1 MAERLIISPE
11 FVTFSLT
18 HFEKG
23 PFTGHSMAMQ
33 KRRPKT
39 RKRTVKKKVEAAVS
53 YWPPG
58 QRAVVQG
65 KWPETV
71 DDARFA
77 PSPDRKPDG
86 IITDIVGRMIL
97 DSRGNPT
104 VEVDCYVDDVPLG
117 RAAVPS
123 GASTGTH
130 EATEIRDGG
139 PKWLGR
145 GVDTAVDNVNGEI
158 RDCLRGMLVDD
169 QEEID
174 QALID
179 LDGTPNKSRLGANAI
194 LGASLACFKAS
205 FEAIP
210 GDVAWKFRPRW
221 HRSDLPT
228 LSDEELFD
236 HLTQWRSE
244 QKIPGYL
251 LKPRTLKEL
260 SETRPQSESEL
271 HKIYGFKKGGQVIDE
286 FGEVILAIIR
296 AGGNSDITP
305 CLPIPL
311 MNILNGGA
319 HAASNVDIQEFM
331 VVPHGFDNFPDAL
344 RAGTETYHALKEVL
358 KRRGLLGG
366 VGDEGGFAP
375 DLNTNEDG
383 LRYVVEAIKEAGYA
397 PGEQISIALDC
408 AAEEFF
414 DGDHYHIDGRELT
427 GSQLGD
433 LYSKWLR
440 GYPIVSIE
448 DPFGEDDWDSWSEF
462 NAREGDSVQV
472 VGDDIYVTN
481 LDRLQ
486 RGINE
491 KTSNAILIKP
501 NQVGTVKETLDVIET
516 AKRAGFRT
524 VISHRSGETSDY
536 FISDLAFWT
545 NAGQIKTG
553 APARSDR
560 TSKYNQLLRIAE
572 ATDCYT
578 DGLF

>member
-1 MAERLIISPE
+1 MS
-11 FVTFSLT
+11 
-18 HFEKG
+18 
-23 PFTGHSMAMQ
+23 MQ
-33 KRRPKT
+33 KRRQKT
-39 RKRTVKKKVEAAVS
+39 RKRIVKKKVEAAVS

-58 QRAVVQG
+58 QRVVVQG

-169 QEEID
+169 QEGID

-221 HRSDLPT
+221 SREGYMPT
-228 LSDEELFD
+228 LSDDELFD
-236 HLTQWRSE
+236 RLREWRHST
-244 QKIPGYL
+244 KMASSH
-251 LKPRTLKEL
+251 LKPDTL
-260 SETRPQSESEL
+260 SELATKRPKTKEEL
-271 HKIYGFKKGGQVIDE
+271 PRIRGIGPWITKK
-286 FGEVILAIIR
+286 FGAQILDIIH
-296 AGGNSDITP
+296 AGANHDIVP
-305 CLPIPL
+305 CLPVPM

-553 APARSDR
+553 APARSER
-560 TSKYNQLLRIAE
+560 TSKYNQLLRIADMT
-572 ATDCYT
+572 TDCYT
-578 DGLF
+578 DDLF

>member
-1 MAERLIISPE
+1 MKKDR
-11 FVTFSLT
+11 FKR
-18 HFEKG
+18 HN
-23 PFTGHSMAMQ
+23 MAME
-33 KRRPKT
+33 KDRPLKA
-39 RKRTVKKKVEAAVS
+39 EATDR
-53 YWPPG
+53 YRPEP
-58 QRAVVQG
+58 QRAVVIGQ
-65 KWPETV
+65 WPKRRLL
-71 DDARFA
+71 ARKA
-77 PSPDRKPDG
+77 KPDRKPDGG

-104 VEVDCYVDDVPLG
+104 VEVDCYVDKVFLAS
-117 RAAVPS
+117 AAVPS

-158 RDCLRGMLVDD
+158 RNRLVGMSVDEPGSQDAIDIALR
-169 QEEID
+169 
-174 QALID
+174 D

-205 FEAIP
+205 LESVSNP
-210 GDVAWKFRPRW
+210 LDVALRFRPRW
-221 HRSDLPT
+221 SRERYMST
-228 LSDEELFD
+228 LSDDESTLSDDEMFD
-236 HLTQWRSE
+236 RLKEWRHST
-244 QKIPGYL
+244 KMAPSH
-251 LKPRTLKEL
+251 LKPNTL
-260 SETRPQSESEL
+260 SELATKRPKTKEDL
-271 HKIYGFKKGGQVIDE
+271 PRIRGIGPWITKK
-286 FGEVILAIIR
+286 FGAQILDIIHTG
-296 AGGNSDITP
+296 ANHDIVP
-305 CLPIPL
+305 CLPVPM

-319 HAASNVDIQEFM
+319 HTASNVDIQEFM

-344 RAGTETYHALKEVL
+344 RAGVEIYHALKEVL
-358 KRRGLLGG
+358 RDRGLLGG

-375 DLNTNEDG
+375 NLDSNEDG
-383 LRYVVEAIKEAGYA
+383 LRYVVEAIEKAGYA
-397 PGEQISIALDC
+397 TGTQISIALDC
-408 AAEEFF
+408 AAQEFF
-414 DGDHYHIDGRELT
+414 NDDHYHIDGRELT
-427 GSQLGD
+427 GSELGD
-433 LYSKWLR
+433 LYSEWLEE
-440 GYPIVSIE
+440 YPIVSIE

-462 NAREGDSVQV
+462 AAREGHRVQV

-481 LDRLQ
+481 PDRLQ

-501 NQVGTVKETLDVIET
+501 NQIGTVTETLHVIEM
-516 AKRAGFRT
+516 AKGAGFRT
-524 VISHRSGETSDY
+524 VISHRSGETSDD

>member
-1 MAERLIISPE
+1 
-11 FVTFSLT
+11 
-18 HFEKG
+18 
-23 PFTGHSMAMQ
+23 MQ

-39 RKRTVKKKVEAAVS
+39 RKRIVKKKVEAAVS
-53 YWPPG
+53 YWPEP
-58 QRAVVQG
+58 QRAATIGQ
-65 KWPETV
+65 WPKMRLL
-71 DDARFA
+71 ARKA
-77 PSPDRKPDG
+77 KPYRKPG
-86 IITDIVGRMIL
+86 GGKITDIVGRMIL

-104 VEVDCYVDDVPLG
+104 VEVDCYVDKVFLAS
-117 RAAVPS
+117 AAVPS

-139 PKWLGR
+139 PKWLGM

-158 RDCLRGMLVDD
+158 RNRLVGMSVDEPGSQDAIDIALR
-169 QEEID
+169 
-174 QALID
+174 D

-205 FEAIP
+205 LESVSNP
-210 GDVAWKFRPRW
+210 LDVALRFRPRW
-221 HRSDLPT
+221 SRERYMST
-228 LSDEELFD
+228 LSDDESTLSDDEMFD
-236 HLTQWRSE
+236 RLREWRHST
-244 QKIPGYL
+244 KMAPSH
-251 LKPRTLKEL
+251 LKPNTL
-260 SETRPQSESEL
+260 SELATKRPKTKEDL
-271 HKIYGFKKGGQVIDE
+271 PRIRGIGPWITKK
-286 FGEVILAIIR
+286 FGAQILDIIHTG
-296 AGGNSDITP
+296 ANHDIVP
-305 CLPIPL
+305 CLPVPM

-319 HAASNVDIQEFM
+319 HTASNVDIQEFM

-344 RAGTETYHALKEVL
+344 RAGVEIYHALKEVL
-358 KRRGLLGG
+358 RDRGLLGG

-375 DLNTNEDG
+375 NLDSNEDG
-383 LRYVVEAIKEAGYA
+383 LRYVVEAIEKAGYA
-397 PGEQISIALDC
+397 TGTQISIALDC
-408 AAEEFF
+408 AAQEFF
-414 DGDHYHIDGRELT
+414 NDDHYHIDGRELT
-427 GSQLGD
+427 GSELGD
-433 LYSKWLR
+433 LYSEWLEE
-440 GYPIVSIE
+440 YPIVSIE

-462 NAREGDSVQV
+462 AAREGHRVQV

-481 LDRLQ
+481 PDRLQ

-501 NQVGTVKETLDVIET
+501 NQIGTVTETLHVIEM
-516 AKRAGFRT
+516 AKGAGFRT
-524 VISHRSGETSDY
+524 VISHRSGETSDD

>member
-1 MAERLIISPE
+1 
-11 FVTFSLT
+11 
-18 HFEKG
+18 
-23 PFTGHSMAMQ
+23 MQ
-33 KRRPKT
+33 KRRP
-39 RKRTVKKKVEAAVS
+39 KVEAAVS
-53 YWPPG
+53 YWPEP
-58 QRAVVQG
+58 QHAVVVGQ
-65 KWPETV
+65 WPKMRLL
-71 DDARFA
+71 ARKA
-77 PSPDRKPDG
+77 KPYRKPG
-86 IITDIVGRMIL
+86 GGKITDIVGRMIL

-104 VEVDCYVDDVPLG
+104 VEVDCEVDKVFLA

-139 PKWLGR
+139 PKWLGK

-158 RDCLRGMLVDD
+158 RDCLLGMLVDD
-169 QEEID
+169 QESID
-174 QALID
+174 QALIK

-205 FEAIP
+205 FQSMYYAR
-210 GDVAWKFRPRW
+210 DVAMKFRPPWYREGYR
-221 HRSDLPT
+221 HP

-236 HLTQWRSE
+236 ILTRWRRT
-244 QKIPGYL
+244 QKTQPGYVL
-251 LKPRTLKEL
+251 QPRTLKEL
-260 SETRPQSESEL
+260 SEARPHSESEL
-271 HKIYGFKKGGQVIDE
+271 LKIYGFKERGRVIDQ
-286 FGEVILAIIR
+286 FGEAILAMIH
-296 AGGNSDITP
+296 AGSNQDNIP
-305 CLPIPL
+305 CLPVPM

-319 HAASNVDIQEFM
+319 HAVSNVDIQEFM

-344 RAGTETYHALKEVL
+344 RAGVETYHALKEVL
-358 KRRGLLGG
+358 KVRGLLGG

-383 LRYVVEAIKEAGYA
+383 LRYVVDAIKEAGYA

-408 AAEEFF
+408 AAQEFLE
-414 DGDHYHIDGRELT
+414 DDHYHIDGRELT
-427 GSQLGD
+427 GSELGD
-433 LYSKWLR
+433 LYSEWLE

-462 NAREGDSVQV
+462 TAREGHRVQV

-481 LDRLQ
+481 PGRLQ
-486 RGINE
+486 RGIDENS
-491 KTSNAILIKP
+491 SNAILIKP
-501 NQVGTVKETLDVIET
+501 NQIGTVKETLDVIET

-524 VISHRSGETSDY
+524 VISHRSGETSDD

>member
-1 MAERLIISPE
+1 METP
-11 FVTFSLT
+11 LT
-18 HFEKG
+18 DE
-23 PFTGHSMAMQ
+23 Q
-33 KRRPKT
+33 E
-39 RKRTVKKKVEAAVS
+39 VEASVS
-53 YWPPG
+53 YWPRDL
-58 QRAVVQG
+58 RAVPVG
-65 KWPETV
+65 EYSDVLPMTS
-71 DDARFA
+71 A
-77 PSPDRKPDG
+77 PNPDSPRK
-86 IITDIVGRMIL
+86 ITHIMGRMIL

-104 VEVDCYVDDVPLG
+104 VEVDCYVDYAHLG

-145 GVDTAVDNVNGEI
+145 GVDTAVDNVNSEI
-158 RDCLRGMLVDD
+158 RDCLVGRLVDD
-169 QEEID
+169 QEGID
-174 QALID
+174 RALVE
-179 LDGTPNKSRLGANAI
+179 LDGSLSYSSNKSRLGANAI

-205 FEAIP
+205 FQSMYYAR
-210 GDVAWKFRPRW
+210 DVAMKFRPPWYREGYR
-221 HRSDLPT
+221 HP

-236 HLTQWRSE
+236 ILTRWRRT
-244 QKIPGYL
+244 QKTQPGYVL
-251 LKPRTLKEL
+251 QPRTLKEL

-383 LRYVVEAIKEAGYA
+383 LRYVVDAIKEAGYA

-427 GSQLGD
+427 GSELGN
-433 LYSKWLR
+433 LYSEWLE

-448 DPFGEDDWDSWSEF
+448 DPFGEDDWDSWTEF
-462 NAREGDSVQV
+462 TEREGHRVQI

-481 LDRLQ
+481 PFRLK
-486 RGINE
+486 RGIDDSA
-491 KTSNAILIKP
+491 SNAILIKP
-501 NQVGTVKETLDVIET
+501 NQIGTVSQTLEVIVM
-516 AKRAGFRT
+516 AKLNGFRT

-536 FISDLAFWT
+536 FISDLAYWT

-560 TSKYNQLLRIAE
+560 TSKYNQLLRIASRNNR
-572 ATDCYT
+572 YT
-578 DGLF
+578 DDLF

>member
-1 MAERLIISPE
+1 MKKDR
-11 FVTFSLT
+11 FKR
-18 HFEKG
+18 HN
-23 PFTGHSMAMQ
+23 MAMGKDRPIIADDWPEPQ
-33 KRRPKT
+33 QVVAIGEWPKRR
-39 RKRTVKKKVEAAVS
+39 
-53 YWPPG
+53 WL
-58 QRAVVQG
+58 
-65 KWPETV
+65 
-71 DDARFA
+71 ARNA
-77 PSPDRKPDG
+77 NPDRKPDG
-86 IITDIVGRMIL
+86 GKITDIVGRMIL

-104 VEVDCYVDDVPLG
+104 VEVDCYVDEVFLA

-139 PKWLGR
+139 SKWLGR

-158 RDCLRGMLVDD
+158 RDCLVGMHVDY

-174 QALID
+174 RALIK

-205 FEAIP
+205 FESMSTPVAI
-210 GDVAWKFRPRW
+210 ARKFRPQW
-221 HRSDLPT
+221 SAELYMPALSDDELLDRLRDWRRNTKMAPSHLNPDT
-228 LSDEELFD
+228 LSELATKRPTTKEEL
-236 HLTQWRSE
+236 
-244 QKIPGYL
+244 
-251 LKPRTLKEL
+251 PRIRGIKEWI
-260 SETRPQSESEL
+260 T
-271 HKIYGFKKGGQVIDE
+271 KK
-286 FGEVILAIIR
+286 FGVQILAIIHTG
-296 AGGNSDITP
+296 ANHDIIP
-305 CLPIPL
+305 CLPVPM

-319 HAASNVDIQEFM
+319 HTASNVDIQEFM

-358 KRRGLLGG
+358 KGKRLLGG

-383 LRYVVEAIKEAGYA
+383 LRYVVEAIQEAGYA

-408 AAEEFF
+408 AAQEFF
-414 DGDHYHIDGRELT
+414 DDDHYHIDGRELT
-427 GSQLGD
+427 GSELGD
-433 LYSKWLR
+433 LYSEWLEE
-440 GYPIVSIE
+440 YPIVSIE

-462 NAREGDSVQV
+462 TAREGHRVQV

-481 LDRLQ
+481 PDRLQ
-486 RGINE
+486 RGITE

-501 NQVGTVKETLDVIET
+501 NQIGTVTETLHVIEM
-516 AKRAGFRT
+516 AKEAGFRT
-524 VISHRSGETSDY
+524 VISHRSGETSDD

-560 TSKYNQLLRIAE
+560 TSKYNQLLRIAG

-578 DGLF
+578 DWSILGPRAIAEAQSSRRTR